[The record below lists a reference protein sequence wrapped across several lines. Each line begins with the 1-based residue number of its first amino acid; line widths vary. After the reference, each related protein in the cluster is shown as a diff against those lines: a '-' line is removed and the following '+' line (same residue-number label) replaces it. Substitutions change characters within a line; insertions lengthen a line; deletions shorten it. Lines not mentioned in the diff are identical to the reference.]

1 LSEENKALLRRWFDE
16 AWNARRAD
24 VIDEMFSLE
33 TAAHGLGSSPLLGP
47 EGFKPFHE
55 MFLGAFPDLRVT
67 VEEVIAEGDLTA
79 ARLSVTGTHEGDHL
93 GVAPTGRRVSF
104 TGMTFTRW
112 RDGKIVEGWNN
123 VDIPGL
129 MKQIGAG

>member
-1 LSEENKALLRRWFDE
+1 MALEVRRCSV
-16 AWNARRAD
+16 RRD
-24 VIDEMFSLE
+24 
-33 TAAHGLGSSPLLGP
+33 SS
-47 EGFKPFHE
+47 H
-55 MFLGAFPDLRVT
+55 FPDLRVT